1 MGLGLGLGV
10 DVSQLWTEPLLL
22 VHPGQMV
29 VSADATNDST
39 YMGAGS
45 GEHGGSVATAHWTG
59 ECAVGTGLCATCPV
73 CRRLFRCARCVQ
85 CAQACPGTLTCRAA
99 GALDHLDV
107 DEVARQQGG
116 IDLPIH
122 SRDAA
127 LVNDEGL
134 HRMWRGSTGLDASPS
149 WLGAEARGEG
159 YQEEETHLPN
169 DAVCFYR
176 CHVRE

>member
-45 GEHGGSVATAHWTG
+45 GEHGGSVATAHWTS
-59 ECAVGTGLCATCPV
+59 
-73 CRRLFRCARCVQ
+73 R
-85 CAQACPGTLTCRAA
+85 AQACPGTLTCRAA

-134 HRMWRGSTGLDASPS
+134 QRMWRGSTGLDASPS

-169 DAVCFYR
+169 DAVLLSLSVC
-176 CHVRE
+176 VT